1 MYQGYISD
9 LLDDMD
15 FKANNTSIS
24 LHNKDGDI
32 VHASGNRRIYNSARQ
47 VGLYL
52 SQAWKLEERPS

>member
-9 LLDDMD
+9 LLDVTN

-32 VHASGNRRIYNSARQ
+32 VHASSNRRITHSARQ

-52 SQAWKLEERPS
+52 SQAWKLEDRPS

>member
-9 LLDDMD
+9 LLDVTN

-32 VHASGNRRIYNSARQ
+32 VHASGNRRIYKQRKT
-47 VGLYL
+47 GWTL
-52 SQAWKLEERPS
+52 SVAGVET